1 MELEY
6 PEIGELVIVKVKKI
20 LPFGAILAL
29 DEYGGREAF
38 VHISEVFSGW
48 VRNIRDH
55 VKEGQVTVGKVIAVD
70 RSKHQVDVSF
80 KRASEADKKRK
91 TQLFQSGKRA
101 RKMLEVTAVKLQKP
115 LPAAMQEAAT
125 PLEAAYG
132 DLWSAFEAMSKDEP
146 LKAAIPKI
154 WEDALRET
162 AKREIK
168 PKRFQ
173 MRGVITLK
181 SYAPDGLSRIKT
193 ILARLQ
199 GEKFDDA
206 SFDLHYVSA
215 PTYHVTVD
223 ADSYKR
229 AEKILDHM
237 AKLLDEGA
245 RGSEFESSLEIQKA

>member
-1 MELEY
+1 MQY

-20 LPFGAILAL
+20 LPFGAILSL
-29 DEYGGREAF
+29 EEYDGQEAF

-70 RSKHQVDVSF
+70 RTKHQVDVSF

-91 TQLFQSGKRA
+91 VQLHQSGKRA
-101 RKMLEVTAVKLQKP
+101 RKMLEVTAVKLKKP
-115 LPAAMQEAAT
+115 LPAAMQEAGS

-132 DLWSAFEAMSKDEP
+132 DLWSAFEAMAQSDAP
-146 LKAAIPKI
+146 LKATIPKA

-168 PKRFQ
+168 PKRVQ
-173 MRGVITLK
+173 MRATLTLK
-181 SYAPDGLSRIKT
+181 SYASDGLRQIKSV
-193 ILARLQ
+193 LAELQ
-199 GEKFDDA
+199 KRTFEDA
-206 SFDLHYVSA
+206 QVDFHYVSA

-223 ADSYKR
+223 TDSYKR
-229 AEKILDHM
+229 AEKILTQL
-237 AKLLDEGA
+237 AKDVEENAKGA
-245 RGSEFESSLEIQKA
+245 DFESSLEIQKA

>member
-1 MELEY
+1 MVEY
-6 PEIGELVIVKVKKI
+6 PEIGELVVVKVKKI

-29 DEYGGREAF
+29 DEYGGQEAF

-70 RSKHQVDVSF
+70 RTKNQVDVSF

-101 RKMLEVTAVKLQKP
+101 RKMLEVTATKLAKP
-115 LPAAMQEAAT
+115 LPVALQEAAA

-132 DLWSAFEAMSKDEP
+132 DLWSAFEVMALSDDA
-146 LKAAIPKI
+146 LKVKIPAA
-154 WEDALRET
+154 WEAALRET

-168 PKRFQ
+168 PKRVQ
-173 MRGVITLK
+173 MRAIMTIK
-181 SYAPDGLSRIKT
+181 SYASDGLTKIKT
-193 ILARLQ
+193 ILSHLN
-199 GEKFDDA
+199 GMTFDNA
-206 SFDLHYVSA
+206 TFGIHYVSA

-223 ADSYKR
+223 TDTYKR
-229 AEKILDHM
+229 ADKVLTAMGKELEGK
-237 AKLLDEGA
+237 AKGE
-245 RGSEFESSLEIQKA
+245 LEASMEIVKN

>member
-1 MELEY
+1 MEY
-6 PEIGELVIVKVKKI
+6 PEIGELVVVKVKKI

-29 DEYGGREAF
+29 DEYEGREAF

-70 RSKHQVDVSF
+70 RAKHQVDISF

-115 LPAAMQEAAT
+115 LPAAMQEAGT
-125 PLEAAYG
+125 PLETAYG
-132 DLWSAFEAMSKDEP
+132 DLWSAFESLSKDEP
-146 LKAAIPKI
+146 LKISIPKV

-168 PKRFQ
+168 PKRVQ
-173 MRGVITLK
+173 MRAVITLK
-181 SYAPDGLSRIKT
+181 SYASDGLSKIKA
-193 ILARLQ
+193 ILAKLRA
-199 GEKFDDA
+199 ESFDDA
-206 SFDLHYVSA
+206 TFELHYVSA

-223 ADSYKR
+223 AEAYKP
-229 AEKILDHM
+229 AEKILNHLGKILEKE
-237 AKLLDEGA
+237 AS
-245 RGSEFESSLEIQKA
+245 GSEFESSLEIQRA

>member
-1 MELEY
+1 MEY

-29 DEYGGREAF
+29 EEYGGREAF

-70 RSKHQVDVSF
+70 RTKHQVDVSF

-115 LPAAMQEAAT
+115 LPAAMQEAGV

-132 DLWSAFEAMSKDEP
+132 DLWSAFESLSKDEP

-168 PKRFQ
+168 PKRVQ
-173 MRGVITLK
+173 MRATLTLK
-181 SYAPDGLSRIKT
+181 SYASDGLARIKAV
-193 ILARLQ
+193 LAALRK
-199 GEKFDDA
+199 ETFDDVT
-206 SFDLHYVSA
+206 FELHYVSA

-223 ADSYKR
+223 AESYKQ
-229 AEKILDHM
+229 AEKVLGQLGKTLEKE
-237 AKLLDEGA
+237 AS
-245 RGSEFESSLEIQKA
+245 GSDFESSLEIQKA